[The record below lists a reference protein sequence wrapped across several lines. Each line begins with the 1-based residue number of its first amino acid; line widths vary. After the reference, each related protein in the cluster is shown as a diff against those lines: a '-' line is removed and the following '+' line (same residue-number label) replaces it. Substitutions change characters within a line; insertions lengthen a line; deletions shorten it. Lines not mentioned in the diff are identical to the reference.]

1 MDISATLH
9 QLGLTDKEALVYLAT
24 LEIGMAPIS
33 VIAKKSKLR
42 RSTAYEILKKLSEK
56 GIAEFFVRKNTRYY
70 SVVPPK
76 LLIEKFRSSL
86 AQLEI
91 ALPEMLAISNQIVH
105 KPRITFY
112 EGKEDLAR
120 LYLDVLTAK
129 GEIRNYFLPEAMF
142 RYFSRDWLQTEIIE
156 KLVELKKRVRVIM
169 PDSADARAFL
179 KDRQSDLRH
188 QRLIASSMMQ
198 FKNEMAVYD
207 GKVVIFS
214 FEEDFAF
221 LIESK
226 DVAELQA
233 VIFDLAWESAL
244 LNLNK

>member
-1 MDISATLH
+1 MDISVTLH

-56 GIAEFFVRKNTRYY
+56 GIAEFFVRKSTRYY
-70 SVVPPK
+70 SVIPPK
-76 LLIEKFRSSL
+76 LLVEKFRSSL
-86 AQLEI
+86 IQLEK

-112 EGKEDLAR
+112 EGKEDIAR

-142 RYFSRDWLQTEIIE
+142 RYFSREWLQTEIIE
-156 KLVELKKRVRVIM
+156 KLVELKKQVRVIM
-169 PDSADARAFL
+169 PDSTISRTFL
-179 KDRQSDLRH
+179 KERHSDLRQ
-188 QRLIASSMMQ
+188 QRLIAQTKMQ

-207 GKVVIFS
+207 NKVVSFS

-221 LIESK
+221 LIESR
-226 DVAELQA
+226 DVAELQS

-244 LNLNK
+244 LKF